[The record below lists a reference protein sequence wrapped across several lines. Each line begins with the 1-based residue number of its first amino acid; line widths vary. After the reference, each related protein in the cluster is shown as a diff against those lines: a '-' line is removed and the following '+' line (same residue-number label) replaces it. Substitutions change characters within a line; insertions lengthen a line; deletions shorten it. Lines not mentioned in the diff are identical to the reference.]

1 MAERIH
7 AAASGTA
14 IQYPRADFPGPAKAV
29 VSMRTPSSTSPTSSC
44 RPEDRLRESLYPRAA
59 VPVTG
64 FHLPETMRL
73 FFPTREPKD
82 RLADDLQESR
92 IISGHAVV

>member
-1 MAERIH
+1 
-7 AAASGTA
+7 
-14 IQYPRADFPGPAKAV
+14 
-29 VSMRTPSSTSPTSSC
+29 
-44 RPEDRLRESLYPRAA
+44 LYLRAA

-64 FHLPETMRL
+64 FHLLETMPL

-82 RLADDLQESR
+82 RITNDLPETR